1 MNRIWNDY
9 LAEAQLNL
17 LICAYTKVP
26 STWQEFDYVPE
37 FNKLYFPLEGEGFLS
52 IGDTKYVTEPGTLY
66 LLPAGVLQSI
76 STTPGDTLGKYWCH
90 FTASIGELRLF
101 DLLRTPHAVRMPDH
115 DKLKQQF
122 EQLIECQHR
131 DDLAARLRIRAS
143 LLEIL
148 ATFLESSEEPTMQTL
163 PDPALDKI
171 RQVLEHIDRHLGDPI
186 SLNDLAAIAH
196 FQPNY
201 FIGVFKK
208 YTGRTPIQYINRMR
222 LEKAKQL
229 LTFTAEP
236 VSAVAEQLGMELHYF
251 SRSFKE
257 YTGHAPTRY
266 RELMGFEVRRS

>member
-9 LAEAQLNL
+9 LAEAQFNL

-37 FNKLYFPLEGEGFLS
+37 FNKLYFPMEGEGFLK
-52 IGDTKYVTEPGTLY
+52 IGDASYETQPGTLY
-66 LLPAGVLQSI
+66 LLPAGVLQSF
-76 STTPGDTLGKYWCH
+76 STTTGDTLGKYWCH
-90 FTASIGELRLF
+90 FTARIGELRLF
-101 DLLRTPHAVRMPDH
+101 DLLRPPHAVPMMDQNAVKHR
-115 DKLKQQF
+115 F
-122 EQLIECQHR
+122 EQLITYQHR
-131 DDLAARLRIRAS
+131 DDLVSRLRIRAS
-143 LLEIL
+143 LLEIV
-148 ATFLESSEEPTMQTL
+148 ASFLESSVEPTMQTI
-163 PDPALDKI
+163 PDPALEKI
-171 RQVLEHIDRHLGDPI
+171 RQVLEHIDRHLGDPL

-229 LTFTAEP
+229 LTFTADP
-236 VSAVAEQLGMELHYF
+236 VSTVAEQLGMELHYF

-266 RELMGFEVRRS
+266 RELIGFEVRRS